1 MGVTVSAYFISA
13 LIYTTMRIQEKLV
26 LNPKKRKPLKILTPV
41 NLRRLFPSETL
52 RNFVLYTTPG
62 IDPRHGEY
70 TFPEICKSIYHQ
82 MNYEITPKKMAA
94 RIATNVG
101 NEKNRILKLAP
112 LFLKNLIMKLAFNA
126 MGEKK
131 STFTLSNLGVVTMPT
146 ELSEHITRMDV
157 LLGVQSTA
165 PYNSALVTYKGKMY
179 LNIIRNIEES
189 ILERELYQTFKEL
202 GIGAV
207 VESNT
212 RIKDE
217 REQ

>member
-1 MGVTVSAYFISA
+1 
-13 LIYTTMRIQEKLV
+13 
-26 LNPKKRKPLKILTPV
+26 
-41 NLRRLFPSETL
+41 
-52 RNFVLYTTPG
+52 
-62 IDPRHGEY
+62 
-70 TFPEICKSIYHQ
+70 

-131 STFTLSNLGVVTMPT
+131 STFTLSNLGVVTMPP